1 MINFINSIPHAKA
14 GVSNIRLRDPNQSGK
29 DSNPVPLDSFGNCRQ
44 RHRHMAIDAIFVFC
58 TVYHRNFTEGRGGL
72 IYCVSI
78 PQYPLCTWINFFLF
92 TSLSHTDRFPSSIS
106 LPCRKTKMYFWNWT
120 LFFLYQNVSR
130 FKCAIKL
137 AHLNLDTW

>member
-1 MINFINSIPHAKA
+1 
-14 GVSNIRLRDPNQSGK
+14 
-29 DSNPVPLDSFGNCRQ
+29 
-44 RHRHMAIDAIFVFC
+44 MAIDAIFVFC
-58 TVYHRNFTEGRGGL
+58 TVYHRNFSEGRGVDIL
-72 IYCVSI
+72 CIHSTVSI
-78 PQYPLCTWINFFLF
+78 VHMDELFSVIF

-137 AHLNLDTW
+137 YTDIDGNFISLGHLWSKWAVPGKWYKMSLAVLSQSETYISRYAC